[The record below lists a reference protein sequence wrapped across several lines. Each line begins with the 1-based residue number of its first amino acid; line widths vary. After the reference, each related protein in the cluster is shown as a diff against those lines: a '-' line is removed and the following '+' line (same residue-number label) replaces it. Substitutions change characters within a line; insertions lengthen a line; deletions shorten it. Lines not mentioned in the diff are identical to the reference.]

1 MLPPAIPKE
10 ENIFWI
16 SLLPQDTQETL
27 FSFPIET
34 RHSKCFVHFV
44 QINSY
49 IGIAKYF
56 TLFYSSK
63 QSEKN
68 RDSSFRKPSPNMDLE
83 ILSNIFMGLFYG
95 YDCNFDLD
103 IFG

>member
-1 MLPPAIPKE
+1 VAEQVEQLAEEELMRLLPPPIPKE

-27 FSFPIET
+27 VSFPIET

-49 IGIAKYF
+49 MGIANYF
-56 TLFYSSK
+56 MAMAAISTLTSLGK
-63 QSEKN
+63 
-68 RDSSFRKPSPNMDLE
+68 RAT
-83 ILSNIFMGLFYG
+83 
-95 YDCNFDLD
+95 
-103 IFG
+103 